1 MERMVIYPGC
11 LVLSRFHEYEL
22 ASRRVLRKLGIEVLD
37 VEEFCCCGSSLVP
50 GVSDQWVNLPA
61 YSLAQ
66 GERLGADIVTL
77 CGSCTNTFM
86 RAKLT
91 LEGDRELLGEVK
103 RRLGRVG
110 LTYTG
115 SVVIR
120 HIVEV
125 LVDRLELIK
134 ESIVRPLN
142 AKIAISHPCQIMRP
156 SEIFPGQDGITIQTM
171 RGIIS
176 ALGAEVIDY
185 PGEEDCCGST
195 MLLFDRDMALE
206 VGRRKL
212 ESAMERGAEAG
223 CVCCGNCL
231 LLLDR
236 YQAHME
242 LNNGGMKVPLVTLP
256 QLIGQAFGFPRDE
269 TEALHH

>member
-86 RAKLT
+86 RAKLS
-91 LEGDRELLGEVK
+91 LEGNRELLSEVNS
-103 RRLGRVG
+103 RLERLD

-115 SVVIR
+115 SVEVR

-125 LVDRLELIK
+125 LVDRLELVK
-134 ESIVRPLN
+134 ESVIRPLN
-142 AKIAISHPCQIMRP
+142 SNIALSHPCQIMRP
-156 SEIFPGQDGITIQTM
+156 SKIFPGQEGITIQAM

-185 PGEEDCCGST
+185 SGEEDCCGST
-195 MLLFDRDMALE
+195 ILLFDRDMALE
-206 VGRRKL
+206 VGRKKL
-212 ESAMERGAEAG
+212 ESAMARGAEIL

-236 YQAHME
+236 HQTHME
-242 LNNGGMKVPLVTLP
+242 LSNGEMKIPLVSLP
-256 QLIGQAFGFPRDE
+256 QLIDQAFGFPQDG
-269 TEALHH
+269 TVALHH

>member
-11 LVLSRFHEYEL
+11 LVLSRFPEYEL
-22 ASRRVLRKLGIEVLD
+22 ASRRVLRKLGVEVMD
-37 VEEFCCCGSSLVP
+37 MEEFCCCGSSLVP
-50 GVSDQWVNLPA
+50 GVSDRWINLAA

-77 CGSCTNTFM
+77 CGSCTNTFV
-86 RAKLT
+86 RAKVS
-91 LEGDRELLGEVK
+91 LEGDRELLRKVNS
-103 RRLGRVG
+103 RLERLD

-115 SVVIR
+115 SVEVR

-125 LVDRLELIK
+125 LIGRLELVR
-134 ESIVRPLN
+134 ESVICPLN
-142 AKIAISHPCQIMRP
+142 SKIALSHPCQIMRP
-156 SEIFPGQDGITIQTM
+156 SEIFSGQDGITIQTM

-185 PGEEDCCGST
+185 SGEGDCCGST
-195 MLLFDRDMALE
+195 ILLFDRDMALE
-206 VGRRKL
+206 IGRNKL
-212 ESAMERGAEAG
+212 ESAMLRGAEAL

-236 YQAHME
+236 HQAHME
-242 LNNGGMKVPLVTLP
+242 LSNGGMKMPLVSLP
-256 QLIGQAFGFPRDE
+256 QLIGQAFGFPQDE
-269 TEALHH
+269 MGALQH